1 MHNKLKI
8 KRLLIVLISFIS
20 ILLLSFLYY
29 KINKTYHIG
38 FNCVF
43 HEITNLYCPGCG
55 ITRAI
60 FSLIE
65 LDLIGAIKYNILIV
79 TVIPIIIV
87 NYLVNIINWIN
98 LKPQKEIYPKT
109 IWNITL
115 IFVIIFGILRNIEIF
130 SFLAP

>member
-1 MHNKLKI
+1 MNIKI
-8 KRLLIVLISFIS
+8 KRLLIVIISFIS

-29 KINKTYHIG
+29 KINKIYHIG

-43 HEITNLYCPGCG
+43 HQITNLYCPGCG

-65 LDLIGAIKYNILIV
+65 LDIIGAIKYNILII
-79 TVIPIIIV
+79 TAIPLILYY
-87 NYLVNIINWIN
+87 YLVNIINWIN
-98 LKPQKEIYPKT
+98 LKEKKEIYPKT
-109 IWNITL
+109 MWNIIL
-115 IFVIIFGILRNIEIF
+115 VFVVLFGILRNIEIF